1 MPAIDTFDGIK
12 VCIYWG
18 EHRPPHF
25 HAIYNEFEVVIEIEN
40 SNIYAGDLPNNQLK
54 KVFDWL
60 AGNSEW
66 ASEVFY
72 ELNPELLWERQLKCR
87 EYWK

>member
-1 MPAIDTFDGIK
+1 MPTIDTIDGIK
-12 VCIYWG
+12 VCIYGG
-18 EHRPPHF
+18 EHSPPHF
-25 HAIYNEFEVVIEIEN
+25 HAIYNGFEVVIEIEN
-40 SNIYAGDLPNNQLK
+40 SNIYAGDLPNKQLK

-72 ELNPELLWERQLKCR
+72 ELNPELL
-87 EYWK
+87 